1 MSLLSSIKNKLKSIT
16 SIFSFDDRSPMFV
29 QIKYKFEIVT
39 YDDNVFYKVYS
50 FLMQEY
56 VDYVV
61 PSEEDCIHKLMRD
74 ECIVIK
80 NNDGY
85 DIWIPKSN
93 IKEIRLI
100 EDECEVL

>member
-1 MSLLSSIKNKLKSIT
+1 MTLVSHIKDKLKSIA
-16 SIFSFDDRSPMFV
+16 SSFSFEYDPIFV

-39 YDDNVFYKVYS
+39 YDNNVFYKVYP
-50 FLMQEY
+50 FLMQED
-56 VDYVV
+56 VDYVA
-61 PSEEDCIHKLMRD
+61 PSKEDCIHKLMKD

-80 NNDGY
+80 NNDGC

-100 EDECEVL
+100 EDKCEVL

>member
-1 MSLLSSIKNKLKSIT
+1 MTLFSHIKDKLKSVT
-16 SIFSFDDRSPMFV
+16 SSFSFDDDPMFV

-39 YDDNVFYKVYS
+39 YDNNVFYKVYS

-56 VDYVV
+56 VDYVT
-61 PSEEDCIHKLMRD
+61 PKKEDCIRKLMRD
-74 ECIVIK
+74 EYIVIK

-100 EDECEVL
+100 EDKCEVL